1 MDNHVRIF
9 REQPF
14 GWFDKPI
21 MRYLREK
28 YGTNKKVFIAL
39 RATYLA
45 ICEMSSDFESNAI
58 TAFNKTVG
66 TYAGLTR
73 QVAGK
78 YIRLLE
84 EEGLIEKKRLI
95 DEKTGL
101 KSTGTYLR
109 ILSSQQFDKAHANT
123 PEERGETKKPT
134 TTASPRMARYPT
146 IRTSDHSDT
155 SPVLKKIS
163 VTKKLKN
170 VKKKTL
176 KKEKAEEGK
185 IAYYA
190 QLIAEK
196 LGDRKSLS
204 YFKLVC
210 RLHNPEELYQK
221 ASAIV
226 SDGGAKNP
234 AAVFVAWLKTEA
246 RSTSPPQSDRSG

>member
-1 MDNHVRIF
+1 MENQVRIF

-21 MRYLREK
+21 MRYLRVK
-28 YGTNKKVFIAL
+28 YGKKKKVFIAL

-45 ICEMSSDFESNAI
+45 LCEMESDFQGSNPI

-78 YIRLLE
+78 YVRLLE
-84 EEGLIEKKRLI
+84 TEGLIQKMRVM
-95 DEKTGL
+95 DSKTGL

-109 ILSSQQFDKAHANT
+109 IMSSQEFGKTNT
-123 PEERGETKKPT
+123 RATEERGAQEKTDT
-134 TTASPRMARYPT
+134 TTRLRVARYPT

-163 VTKKLKN
+163 ITKKLKN

-176 KKEKAEEGK
+176 KKENTDEGK
-185 IAYYA
+185 IAY
-190 QLIAEK
+190 
-196 LGDRKSLS
+196 
-204 YFKLVC
+204 
-210 RLHNPEELYQK
+210 
-221 ASAIV
+221 
-226 SDGGAKNP
+226 
-234 AAVFVAWLKTEA
+234 
-246 RSTSPPQSDRSG
+246 

>member
-1 MDNHVRIF
+1 MNGTMETRVRIF

-21 MRYLREK
+21 MRYWREK

-45 ICEMSSDFESNAI
+45 ICEMESDFQNSAI

-84 EEGLIEKKRLI
+84 EEGLIEKKRVI
-95 DEKTGL
+95 DAQTGL
-101 KSTGTYLR
+101 KSTGTYLH
-109 ILSSQQFDKAHANT
+109 ILSSQEFGKAHGHT
-123 PEERGETKKPT
+123 SEERGETKKPSST
-134 TTASPRMARYPT
+134 SSLRVARYPT

-155 SPVLKKIS
+155 SPILKKIS
-163 VTKKLKN
+163 VPTKLKN

-176 KKEKAEEGK
+176 KKENTDEGK
-185 IAYYA
+185 IAY
-190 QLIAEK
+190 
-196 LGDRKSLS
+196 
-204 YFKLVC
+204 
-210 RLHNPEELYQK
+210 
-221 ASAIV
+221 
-226 SDGGAKNP
+226 
-234 AAVFVAWLKTEA
+234 
-246 RSTSPPQSDRSG
+246 